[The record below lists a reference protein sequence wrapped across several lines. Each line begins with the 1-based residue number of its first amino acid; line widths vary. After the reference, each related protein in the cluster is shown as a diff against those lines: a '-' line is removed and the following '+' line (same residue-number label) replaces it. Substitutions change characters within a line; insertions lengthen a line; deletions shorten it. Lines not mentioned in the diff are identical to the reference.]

1 MKMKIGEL
9 FPGVLAENTACVFL
23 ARLDPDNP
31 VHWAKSI
38 VGYANGR
45 GGTLFVGV
53 SDSEEASGISIREID
68 RAKSLIAAVNER
80 HIFPHARI
88 SFMIRSADANA
99 EHFVLA
105 ANVRHGDSV
114 ARYCEGDLSWTANFN
129 GAENDSA
136 AVPADKASGNEITGI
151 KYAHDKWT
159 KYISL
164 CRQYRA
170 DLSVPSL
177 KELKNQEIVSK
188 DGHAKSGFVMFSDN
202 YDGDN
207 SLICCRLWK
216 GKKKI
221 GKPITSKRFQG
232 SLARVFIEALA
243 FIERNTR
250 TGWRKTDRGGR
261 EEIRS
266 YPERAVRAA
275 LVNAIAYRDYALSG
289 TELAVDVY
297 CDRIDI
303 ASPGAWL
310 FPMPYDGCPPG
321 SVPHTGRNA
330 VIAACL
336 RTANLMERDG
346 AAFQT
351 MTDCYGDCEERL
363 QPVVMIH
370 AGFMDMQK

>member
-1 MKMKIGEL
+1 ML
-9 FPGVLAENTACVFL
+9 
-23 ARLDPDNP
+23 
-31 VHWAKSI
+31 
-38 VGYANGR
+38 
-45 GGTLFVGV
+45 
-53 SDSEEASGISIREID
+53 
-68 RAKSLIAAVNER
+68 
-80 HIFPHARI
+80 
-88 SFMIRSADANA
+88 
-99 EHFVLA
+99 
-105 ANVRHGDSV
+105 
-114 ARYCEGDLSWTANFN
+114 
-129 GAENDSA
+129 
-136 AVPADKASGNEITGI
+136 
-151 KYAHDKWT
+151 
-159 KYISL
+159 
-164 CRQYRA
+164 
-170 DLSVPSL
+170 PSL
-177 KELKNQEIVSK
+177 EREE
-188 DGHAKSGFVMFSDN
+188 
-202 YDGDN
+202 
-207 SLICCRLWK
+207 
-216 GKKKI
+216 KI

-232 SLARVFIEALA
+232 SLARVFTEDLA

-370 AGFMDMQK
+370 AGFMDIRLSDREYEDDDRESDIRETDFSGLTDSEKVLELLKAGLKPVKALQEALGFSNRTYFLRDVINPLMAAGDIYRDGNLKSPRALIRLKGKR